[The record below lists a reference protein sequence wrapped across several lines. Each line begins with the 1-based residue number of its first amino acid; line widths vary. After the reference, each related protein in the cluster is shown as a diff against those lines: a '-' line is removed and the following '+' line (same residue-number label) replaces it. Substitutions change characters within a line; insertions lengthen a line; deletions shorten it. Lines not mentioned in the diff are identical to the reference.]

1 MNHPQSNTASM
12 LRACIYLKRLKGNV
26 ALVRKHVPEHV
37 RIMGVVKCDAYG
49 HGILQVSKAMMQA
62 GIRELVVSNIT
73 EGLILRRGGITCPI
87 LVLSDPLYPSLQD
100 ALDHDLTITVSD
112 TCFAR
117 RLIDYQALQGQI
129 FQVHVKIDT
138 GLGRFGLSPEQ
149 APEICSDL
157 FKARHIN
164 VAGIYSH
171 LACTFKNSKVCNS
184 FTRTQIRVFCSVIDE
199 LESAGMLP
207 PAVHLGSSTGL
218 LGFQEELCSGRFNA
232 LRIGTLFFGF
242 TEREHNW
249 VNTPMPVAEVTTRI
263 LQVREIE
270 AGRRFGYHLEG
281 CMSHAGRT
289 AVIYGGLYHGL
300 HGDSGMMP
308 ACMVHGRISPIMGRL
323 GMAHSI
329 IDISRSPEAK
339 AGSKV
344 ILAGEQIDM
353 CNLAR
358 GIGRGTWE
366 VFLPLLSKADKTY
379 YE

>member
-1 MNHPQSNTASM
+1 MNHPQSNAASM
-12 LRACIYLKRLKGNV
+12 LRACIHLKRLKGNV
-26 ALVRKHVPEHV
+26 ALVRERVPEHV

-49 HGILQVSKAMMQA
+49 HGILQISKAMMQA

-73 EGLILRRGGITCPI
+73 EGLILRRGGIRCPI
-87 LVLSDPLYPSLQD
+87 LVLSDPLYPNLQD
-100 ALDHDLTITVSD
+100 ALDNDLTITVSD

-117 RLIDYQALQGQI
+117 RLIDYQTLQGQI
-129 FQVHVKIDT
+129 FQVHVKVDT
-138 GLGRFGLSPEQ
+138 GLARFGLSPEQ
-149 APEICSDL
+149 TPEIT
-157 FKARHIN
+157 ARLYNTEHIR

-171 LACTFKNSKVCNS
+171 LGCTFKNSKESNS
-184 FTRTQIRVFCSVIDE
+184 FTRTQISIFHSVLDR
-199 LESAGMLP
+199 LASSGMLP

-249 VNTPMPVAEVTTRI
+249 DKTPIPVAEVTTRI
-263 LQVREIE
+263 LQVRKIK
-270 AGRRFGYHLEG
+270 AGSYVGYHLASR
-281 CMSHAGRT
+281 MLQAGRT
-289 AVIYGGLYHGL
+289 AVISGGLYHGL

-308 ACMVHGRISPIMGRL
+308 ACMVHGRIAPVMGRL
-323 GMAHSI
+323 GMAQSI
-329 IDISRSPEAK
+329 IDISGSPEAK

-344 ILAGEQIDM
+344 ILAGEQVNM
-353 CNLAR
+353 CDLAR